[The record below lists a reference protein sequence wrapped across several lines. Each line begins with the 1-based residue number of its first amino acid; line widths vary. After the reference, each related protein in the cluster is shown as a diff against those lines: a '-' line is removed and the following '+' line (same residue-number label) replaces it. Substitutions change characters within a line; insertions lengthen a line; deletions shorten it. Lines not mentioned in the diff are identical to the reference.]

1 MLDQNLNK
9 LIKDLYKEKRAK
21 QHPRKKIREW
31 TLLCKYFVSQMTYQ
45 SGRWFAYF
53 NLFILHCTLI
63 YLQSILKR
71 KRRTHSEIKVIK
83 TDHPHNNN
91 TNLLLCMN
99 TGYLSYFRYM
109 LELKIKG
116 FITCC
121 FFPLR
126 DEQVESSLTLNKHAG
141 IHFSNNYLD
150 KVWERTVYKGIED
163 AIWSVWLL

>member
-1 MLDQNLNK
+1 
-9 LIKDLYKEKRAK
+9 
-21 QHPRKKIREW
+21 
-31 TLLCKYFVSQMTYQ
+31 MTYQ

-63 YLQSILKR
+63 YLQSISKR

-121 FFPLR
+121 FFHCVMSKWKVILLSTNMQ
-126 DEQVESSLTLNKHAG
+126 EYISLIIILIKYERGQCTKASRTRYDLCDC
-141 IHFSNNYLD
+141 FSTVNYN
-150 KVWERTVYKGIED
+150 Y
-163 AIWSVWLL
+163 